1 MKRKGFNLIEMI
13 IVGAIIGLV
22 FLLTAPLVKSF
33 GMVNERTRVQNE
45 VDREFAVVSKFI
57 KKQVRSGR
65 NTRDDEKLTYKNID
79 GDEKKI
85 DHVGY
90 SKVFEIEKDSFYED
104 KLKKVN
110 DDTEGKILFIEI
122 PDEDSLKYAFF
133 IFEKDDDSEI
143 GSLIYTEAEA
153 YESDDSI
160 DFRMV
165 DMADEEILMENV
177 SSASF
182 EMSSEG
188 VVTFSIDLDV
198 GEFEGKIKDSIR
210 ESAVSRIDLN
220 I

>member
-1 MKRKGFNLIEMI
+1 
-13 IVGAIIGLV
+13 V

-65 NTRDDEKLTYKNID
+65 RT
-79 GDEKKI
+79 
-85 DHVGY
+85 
-90 SKVFEIEKDSFYED
+90 
-104 KLKKVN
+104 
-110 DDTEGKILFIEI
+110 TELI
-122 PDEDSLKYAFF
+122 DEDSDGDNDIDVAYVAAFDFDKDNTDKKIEKFTDLSLETKLKSSGDIEEGSGPVLFLEIPYEESDGSFDSKFVFFIYDEDNKQLKYIEEFD
-133 IFEKDDDSEI
+133 ED
-143 GSLIYTEAEA
+143 TEE
-153 YESDDSI
+153 
-160 DFRMV
+160 V
-165 DMADEEILMENV
+165 LVENV
-177 SSASF
+177 SGASF
-182 EMSSEG
+182 EVSSEG

>member
-1 MKRKGFNLIEMI
+1 MKRKGFNLIEML

-33 GMVNERTRVQNE
+33 GMVNERIRVQNE

-65 NTRDDEKLTYKNID
+65 RT
-79 GDEKKI
+79 
-85 DHVGY
+85 
-90 SKVFEIEKDSFYED
+90 
-104 KLKKVN
+104 
-110 DDTEGKILFIEI
+110 TELI
-122 PDEDSLKYAFF
+122 DEDSDGDNDIDVAYVAAFDFDKDNTDKKIEKFTDLSLETKLKSSGDIEEGSGPVLFLEIPYEESDGSLNSKFVFFIYDNNQLKYIEDF
-133 IFEKDDDSEI
+133 DDS
-143 GSLIYTEAEA
+143 TEE
-153 YESDDSI
+153 
-160 DFRMV
+160 V
-165 DMADEEILMENV
+165 LMENV

-182 EMSSEG
+182 ELSKEG

>member
-33 GMVNERTRVQNE
+33 GMVNERIRVQNE

-57 KKQVRSGR
+57 KKQVRSGK
-65 NTRDDEKLTYKNID
+65 NTRENEKLTYTKSDGSEKTID
-79 GDEKKI
+79 G
-85 DHVGY
+85 VGY
-90 SKVFEIEKDSFYED
+90 SKVFETETDFVNFSDLYYD
-104 KLKKVN
+104 DLKKK
-110 DDTEGKILFIEI
+110 DDDKEGNVLFVEI
-122 PDEDSLKYAFF
+122 PSESGSKYAFF
-133 IFEKDDDSEI
+133 VFKEDENQK
-143 GSLIYTEAEA
+143 GQLIYTEVDEDATDFGLVAE
-153 YESDDSI
+153 E
-160 DFRMV
+160 V
-165 DMADEEILMENV
+165 LMENV

-182 EMSSEG
+182 ELSSEG

-210 ESAVSRIDLN
+210 ESAVSRIDLK

>member
-1 MKRKGFNLIEMI
+1 MKRKGFNLIEML

-65 NTRDDEKLTYKNID
+65 RT
-79 GDEKKI
+79 
-85 DHVGY
+85 
-90 SKVFEIEKDSFYED
+90 
-104 KLKKVN
+104 
-110 DDTEGKILFIEI
+110 TELI
-122 PDEDSLKYAFF
+122 DEDSDGDNDIDVAYVAAFDFDKDNTDKKIEKFTDLSLETKLKSSGDIEEGSGPVLFLEIPYEESDGSFDSKFVFFIYDEDNKQLKYIEEFD
-133 IFEKDDDSEI
+133 ED
-143 GSLIYTEAEA
+143 TEE
-153 YESDDSI
+153 
-160 DFRMV
+160 V
-165 DMADEEILMENV
+165 LVENV
-177 SSASF
+177 SGASF
-182 EMSSEG
+182 EVSSEG